1 MVAAL
6 EQAMGLPEGGLLDDR
21 EYDGV
26 EGTPITNDTPRPF
39 VVHPIPNAPRKP
51 PGVAAIERPYLP

>member
-1 MVAAL
+1 
-6 EQAMGLPEGGLLDDR
+6 MGLPEGGLLDDR

-26 EGTPITNDTPRPF
+26 EGTPITNDTPRSSSS
-39 VVHPIPNAPRKP
+39 IPNAPRNP

>member
-1 MVAAL
+1 
-6 EQAMGLPEGGLLDDR
+6 MGLPEGGLLDDR

-26 EGTPITNDTPRPF
+26 EGGADHQRHPKIF